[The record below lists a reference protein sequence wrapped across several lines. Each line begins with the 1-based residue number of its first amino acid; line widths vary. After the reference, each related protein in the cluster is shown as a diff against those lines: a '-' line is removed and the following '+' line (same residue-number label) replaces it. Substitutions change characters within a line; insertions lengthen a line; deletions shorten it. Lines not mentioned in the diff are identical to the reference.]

1 MSYGLYLPYVLD
13 GYTFPVLRDL
23 FANKY
28 KIGIIRHVDYV
39 YSKHKTTESGKP
51 VRSAFVHF
59 EKWFDNDFVRYLKTQ
74 LETEGKYNLAHYIVY
89 LEMFRN
95 ERNHHCMSC
104 ATSID
109 LQIKS
114 MKNYIDDI
122 LLLIQRPKPS
132 NKEMVDEMPLKAS
145 PKTTTEHHTLEDIRV
160 LLEKHERRIELL
172 EDEIR
177 ALISSRNM
185 N

>member
-1 MSYGLYLPYVLD
+1 MSLGLYLPYVLD

-28 KIGIIRHVDYV
+28 KIGIIRHIDYV

-59 EKWFDNDFVRYLKTQ
+59 ERWFDNDFVRYLWAQ
-74 LETEGKYNLAHYIVY
+74 LETVGKYNLANYIAY
-89 LEMFRN
+89 LETYRN

-109 LQIKS
+109 LQITS
-114 MKNYIDDI
+114 MKTHIDDI
-122 LLLIQRPKPS
+122 LLLIQRPKQS
-132 NKEMVDEMPLKAS
+132 HKEIVDETPVKAS
-145 PKTTTEHHTLEDIRV
+145 PEPTNDNTLDDIRV
-160 LLEKHERRIELL
+160 LVEKHERRIELL

-177 ALISSRNM
+177 ILLMARLI
-185 N
+185 